1 MQVIGIDV
9 GGTFTDLVIYDE
21 ATRTIRTD
29 KVPSTVPD
37 PTDGLMAALK
47 KNRVDLASVRRIVHG
62 TTIAT
67 NAALERKGAKTGV
80 IITKG
85 HRDVLEFG
93 MIGRYKPGGMFHPD

>member
-21 ATRTIRTD
+21 ATRTIHTD

-37 PTDGLMAALK
+37 PTDGLMAGLRN
-47 KNRVDLASVRRIVHG
+47 NRIDLASVRRIVHG

-67 NAALERKGAKTGV
+67 NAALERKGAKTCVVVTRATG
-80 IITKG
+80 TCSN
-85 HRDVLEFG
+85 LA
-93 MIGRYKPGGMFHPD
+93 